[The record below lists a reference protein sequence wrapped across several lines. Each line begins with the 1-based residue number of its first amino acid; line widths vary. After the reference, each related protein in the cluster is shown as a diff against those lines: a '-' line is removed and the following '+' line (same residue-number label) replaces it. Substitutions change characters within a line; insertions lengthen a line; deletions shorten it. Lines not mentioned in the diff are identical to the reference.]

1 MNFNRRHSLLIAS
14 GNSGKIEEI
23 RLALS
28 GLAVEIRTAA
38 DIGHLPEVAESEDTL
53 EGNARLKSETL
64 FQAAGLPVLSDDTGL
79 EVAALGGDPG
89 VRSARFAG
97 EPSDQARNRALL
109 LELMAA
115 RTDRSARFRTVVA
128 FTDESGTYL
137 FDGSCDGVITCNG
150 RGTGGF
156 GYDEL
161 FEPEGLDRTFA
172 EIDPMLKNAISHRG
186 KALRLFVKFLTHH
199 WKLGG
204 SY

>member
-1 MNFNRRHSLLIAS
+1 MLIAS